1 MQILQLQR
9 HVLEDERN
17 MMRTTEVTIT
27 INSATSIPDDFWQDI
42 EVFMW
47 NYSFEFEDWKVTH
60 RERSKLKEW
69 CEL

>member
-1 MQILQLQR
+1 
-9 HVLEDERN
+9 
-17 MMRTTEVTIT
+17 MRTTEVTIT